1 MFFSLIIPV
10 YNRPED
16 MQVVLDGLS
25 RQSYNHFEVIVVESG
40 SEIKSDQVVAAFKD
54 RLDIHYYLKGNDGQG
69 FSRNYGLARAKGDYL
84 IILDS
89 DIIIPS
95 HYLQSVYDYLKH
107 DYLNAFGGPD
117 KAHTSFTTVQK
128 AADFALTSYLTTG
141 GTRGRK
147 KGAGTY
153 YPRSFNMG
161 MSRAVY
167 EKTKGF
173 ALPNCGEDIELSI
186 RIQKWGFKT
195 GLIPDAYV
203 YHKRKDTLGGFLK
216 QMEWFGKSRINLY
229 RIYPE
234 SLKLMHLLP
243 LGFYLYTLLML
254 VLLIVLPML
263 GFSMLTAFF
272 IYFVAVFVEAM
283 LRYQSIKVAAFSICT
298 SASVFIGY
306 GYGLIKYFFLQK
318 APYTNFPDISQQ
330 PNANI

>member
-16 MQVVLDGLS
+16 IQEVLEGLCE
-25 RQSYNHFEVIVVESG
+25 QTYTHFEVLVVESG
-40 SEIKSDQVVAAFKD
+40 SEIKSDKVVETYKD
-54 RLDIHYYLKGNDGQG
+54 RLDIHYHLKGNDGQG
-69 FSRNYGLARAKGDYL
+69 YSRNYGLARAKGDYL

-89 DIIIPS
+89 DIIIPT
-95 HYLQSVYDYLKH
+95 HYMQSVH
-107 DYLNAFGGPD
+107 DYLRKDFLDAYGGPD
-117 KAHTSFTTVQK
+117 KAHTSFTSKQK

-147 KGAGTY
+147 KAAGTY

-161 MSRAVY
+161 MSREVY
-167 EKTKGF
+167 EKTKGY

-203 YHKRKDTLGGFLK
+203 YHKRKPTLRGFLK

-243 LGFYLYTLLML
+243 LGFYFYLLAML
-254 VLLIVLPML
+254 VLALISPALSGLML
-263 GFSMLTAFF
+263 AALLL
-272 IYFVAVFVEAM
+272 YFVAVFAEASF
-283 LRYQSIKVAAFSICT
+283 RYGSFKVGFYSIFT
-298 SASVFIGY
+298 SASVFLGY

-318 APYTNFPDISQQ
+318 EAYTNKPDLSSL
-330 PNANI
+330 PKGNI